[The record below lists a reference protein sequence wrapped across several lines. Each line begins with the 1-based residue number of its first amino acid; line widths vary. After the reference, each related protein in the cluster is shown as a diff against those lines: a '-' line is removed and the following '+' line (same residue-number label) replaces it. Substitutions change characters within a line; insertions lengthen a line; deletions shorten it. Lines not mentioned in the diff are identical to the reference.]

1 MKINMFYIFF
11 DCLLKRNTNSCHF
24 STFLIIFMNF
34 FEFFEKIIL
43 LKIIFLKKI
52 IFFYFFL

>member
-1 MKINMFYIFF
+1 
-11 DCLLKRNTNSCHF
+11 
-24 STFLIIFMNF
+24 MNF

-52 IFFYFFL
+52 IFFYFFCELLAIGFAGFSNFIFLTYGI